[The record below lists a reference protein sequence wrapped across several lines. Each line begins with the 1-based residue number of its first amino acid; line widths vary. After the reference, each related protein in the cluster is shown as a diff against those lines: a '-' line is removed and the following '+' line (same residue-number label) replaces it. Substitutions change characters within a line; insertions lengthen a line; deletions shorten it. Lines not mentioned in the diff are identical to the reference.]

1 MNDLKFAFRQ
11 LLKNPG
17 FTAVAVLTLA
27 LGIGANTAIF
37 SVVNGVLLKPL
48 PYLQPGQLV
57 NLWEDST
64 GTGLGRQHVAGGVF
78 LAWKEQSTVFEN
90 LSVSY
95 LTDMNLIGDNPPE
108 RIAGAAVSANYLQIL
123 RAKPVIGRVFLP
135 DEDKAGQD
143 KVVVL
148 SHNLWKRRFGGVTN
162 LVGQAI
168 KLGGHSRT
176 VIGVLPP
183 RFLLSEK
190 IEFFIPFVFGSEPW
204 STSYEESRFE
214 VIARLKPGF
223 RIEHARSELLTI
235 SQRLKTIRPSSKKD
249 WSVAITPMHEE
260 VTGKIK
266 LMLWTLSG
274 AVGFVLLIAC
284 ANVANLLLARS
295 TAREREM
302 AIRAALGAGRWQ
314 IARQLLTESALL
326 SILGGLSGLL
336 LAFWGV
342 DVLSH
347 LSEDSLPRAH
357 EVRVDA
363 MVLGFSLLASLACA
377 LGFGLMP
384 ALRASVPDFSH
395 FSRTLKEGGRVS
407 DSASLNRI
415 RAASRASSACRLRCS
430 KP

>member
-48 PYLQPGQLV
+48 P
-57 NLWEDST
+57 
-64 GTGLGRQHVAGGVF
+64 HVAGGVF

-95 LTDMNLIGDNPPE
+95 LTAMNLMGDNPPE

-168 KLGGHSRT
+168 KLGGHGRT

-190 IEFFIPFVFGSEPW
+190 IEFLILFVFGSEPW
-204 STSYEESRFE
+204 STSHEESRFE

-223 RIEHARSELLTI
+223 RIEHARSELQAI

-266 LMLWTLSG
+266 LMLCTLSG

-284 ANVANLLLARS
+284 VNVANLLLARS

-326 SILGGLSGLL
+326 SILGGLFGLL

-342 DVLSH
+342 EALSH
-347 LSEDSLPRAH
+347 FSEDSLPRLM
-357 EVRVDA
+357 RC
-363 MVLGFSLLASLACA
+363 VLTRWFW
-377 LGFGLMP
+377 
-384 ALRASVPDFSH
+384 D
-395 FSRTLKEGGRVS
+395 SRSSRQRTS
-407 DSASLNRI
+407 DQA
-415 RAASRASSACRLRCS
+415 
-430 KP
+430 